1 MTSKSGS
8 EWRDKYLDA
17 LDEQERLQKS
27 FEQQQHVLRR
37 ALVRVSLAAEGHNAN
52 LDRDLQHLRG
62 AVKTGSADL
71 ESAMTAVEASLLT
84 FERQRDAQHGTESV
98 TLVTMTEAL
107 QEHLRES
114 QIKDRSLQKSL
125 KGFAKAVQ
133 KGEAGSVTEQ
143 LKQFKWLQAQA
154 FQALI
159 ENDSKSPRPGLM
171 DRLLGRS
178 GDPDAGGEAVPDAE
192 PSSQSLSNEHQASS
206 DESLNAELE
215 ISDQGSAAPD
225 TKAPEEIFGEA
236 DDSPELSHGSE
247 RSPEPLSSQMRER
260 ETELVGQLQTKAE
273 AKIADEA
280 RAELQLPVNEPAFS
294 RISAKVTRVLNEL
307 LDNVEP
313 VDCTEQK
320 VSNARQRIERGL
332 NWYELVP
339 TLEDIRDLVLQAYLI
354 ADEEYR
360 EYLRQIHQV
369 LETIVAGL
377 GVTVEKQQEWLLADQ
392 AFDQALEQHLGSLG
406 RSVAVA
412 TEVEALKFDV
422 NEHLQTIQAAL
433 TQKQSSSAKSEL
445 GEKLAELVAQVK
457 QVEQEAA
464 AAKAELEEQKIKA
477 VTDALT
483 GLPNREAYNE
493 RGFHEWNRWQRY
505 GHPLT
510 IVVCDIDHFKKIND
524 TYGHQAGDRVLQV
537 LSNAMSKRLREVDF
551 MARYG
556 GEEFVILLPE
566 TPQAQGF
573 EVMDKIRSVIAS
585 TPFRFKQVPVQVT
598 FSMGIVG
605 LKQGDTLESAFAL
618 ADELLYKAKEAG
630 RNCCK
635 QDERA
640 GGQSSSAST

>member
-1 MTSKSGS
+1 MTSKSGG

-17 LDEQERLQKS
+17 LDEQERLQHK
-27 FEQQQHVLRR
+27 FEQQQELLRR
-37 ALVRVSLAAEGHNAN
+37 ALVRVSLAAEGHDAS
-52 LDRDLQHLRG
+52 LDRDLQQLRG

-71 ESAMTAVEASLLT
+71 EPAMEAVEASLLT
-84 FERQRDAQHGTESV
+84 FERQRESQLGADSE
-98 TLVTMTEAL
+98 TLVSMTEGLLAYVKDSQV
-107 QEHLRES
+107 QE
-114 QIKDRSLQKSL
+114 RSLQKSL
-125 KGFAKAVQ
+125 KGFIKATQ
-133 KGEAGSVTEQ
+133 KGEAGAVTEQ
-143 LKQFKWLQAQA
+143 LKQFKWLQQQV
-154 FQALI
+154 FQALA
-159 ENDSKSPRPGLM
+159 ESDSEASRPGLM

-178 GDPDAGGEAVPDAE
+178 QTQENPQNSVDEIPASGEVIDAE
-192 PSSQSLSNEHQASS
+192 IAATKHSS
-206 DESLNAELE
+206 DAPVRSDDNDSLTRNEIDQESAN
-215 ISDQGSAAPD
+215 QSAAAQPEAEP
-225 TKAPEEIFGEA
+225 TAAAPV
-236 DDSPELSHGSE
+236 DLPLQSE
-247 RSPEPLSSQMRER
+247 PTLE
-260 ETELVGQLQTKAE
+260 GQLQTKAE
-273 AKIADEA
+273 VQLADGA
-280 RAELQLPVNEPAFS
+280 RAEFQRPTNEPAFS
-294 RISAKVTRVLNEL
+294 RVSEKVTRVLNEL

-313 VDCTEQK
+313 ADCTEQK
-320 VSNARQRIERGL
+320 ASNARERIDRGL

-339 TLEDIRDLVLQAYLI
+339 TLEDIRDLVLQAYLL

-360 EYLRQIHQV
+360 QYLRQIHEV
-369 LETIVAGL
+369 LEVVVSGL
-377 GVTVEKQQEWLLADQ
+377 GATVEKQQEWLLADES
-392 AFDQALEQHLGSLG
+392 FDQALAQHLGSLG

-412 TEVEALKFDV
+412 TEVEALKLDV
-422 NEHLQTIQAAL
+422 NEHLRIIQEAL
-433 TQKQSSSAKSEL
+433 TQKQSNTAKSEL
-445 GEKLAELVAQVK
+445 GDQLAELVAQVK

-464 AAKAELEEQKIKA
+464 TAKAELEEQKIKA

-537 LSNAMSKRLREVDF
+537 LSKAISQRLREVDF

-556 GEEFVILLPE
+556 GEEFIILLPE

-598 FSMGIVG
+598 FSMGVVG
-605 LKQGDTLESAFAL
+605 LKEGDTLESAFAL

-635 QDERA
+635 QDERSA
-640 GGQSSSAST
+640 DDAVASTS

>member
-1 MTSKSGS
+1 MTSKSGGD
-8 EWRDKYLDA
+8 WRDKYLDS
-17 LDEQERLQKS
+17 LDEQERLQKH
-27 FEQQQHVLRR
+27 FEQQQELLRR
-37 ALVRVSLAAEGHNAN
+37 ALVRVSLAAEGHDAD
-52 LDRDLQHLRG
+52 LDRDLQQLRG
-62 AVKTGSADL
+62 AVKSGSEDL
-71 ESAMTAVEASLLT
+71 ELAMEAVEGSLLT
-84 FERQRDAQHGTESV
+84 FERQRESQLKADSA
-98 TLVTMTEAL
+98 TLISMTEAL
-107 QEHLRES
+107 QGHIQDCE
-114 QIKDRSLQKSL
+114 IKDRSLQKSL
-125 KGFAKAVQ
+125 KGFVKAVQ
-133 KGEAGSVTEQ
+133 KGEAGAVAEQ
-143 LKQFKWLQAQA
+143 LKQFKWLQQQV
-154 FQALI
+154 FQALS
-159 ENDSKSPRPGLM
+159 ESGSHAPRPGLM

-178 GDPDAGGEAVPDAE
+178 QDKAKDDTAEAE
-192 PSSQSLSNEHQASS
+192 PASQSVAAESQEQRREQPDDSQGAIDQ
-206 DESLNAELE
+206 DEPVATVSENNKSPTRDDRPEPMSETLRSETGALEPELE
-215 ISDQGSAAPD
+215 
-225 TKAPEEIFGEA
+225 
-236 DDSPELSHGSE
+236 
-247 RSPEPLSSQMRER
+247 
-260 ETELVGQLQTKAE
+260 GQLQTKAE
-273 AKIADEA
+273 AQIADDQ
-280 RAELQLPVNEPAFS
+280 RAELQLPINEPAFS
-294 RISAKVTRVLNEL
+294 RVSAKVTRVLNEL

-313 VDCTEQK
+313 ADCTAQK
-320 VSNARQRIERGL
+320 ASNARERIEQGL

-360 EYLRQIHQV
+360 EHLRQIHQV
-369 LETIVAGL
+369 LETIVASL
-377 GVTVEKQQEWLLADQ
+377 GVTVEKKQEWLMADET
-392 AFDQALEQHLGSLG
+392 FDQALEQHLGSLG

-412 TEVEALKFDV
+412 TEVDALKVDV
-422 NEHLQTIQAAL
+422 NEHLKTIQAAL
-433 TQKQSSSAKSEL
+433 TQKQSCTAQSEL
-445 GEKLAELVAQVK
+445 GEQLAELVAQVK
-457 QVEQEAA
+457 HVEQEAA
-464 AAKAELEEQKIKA
+464 NAKAELEEQKVKA
-477 VTDALT
+477 VTDSLT

-537 LSNAMSKRLREVDF
+537 LSKAMSKRLREVDF

-635 QDERA
+635 QDERPA
-640 GGQSSSAST
+640 EPSPAA